1 MSTENF
7 DPSHSKIILDDESDT
22 IFQEEEKD
30 FIDNQE
36 FKKSSN
42 I

>member
-7 DPSHSKIILDDESDT
+7 DPSHPKIILDDERDS
-22 IFQEEEKD
+22 IFQEEDKD